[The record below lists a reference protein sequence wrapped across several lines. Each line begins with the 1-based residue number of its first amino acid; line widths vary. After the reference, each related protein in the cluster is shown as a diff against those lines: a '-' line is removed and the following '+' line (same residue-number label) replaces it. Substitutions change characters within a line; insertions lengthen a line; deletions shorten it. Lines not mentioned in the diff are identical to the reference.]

1 MTLIINRYDDTP
13 RKSLGKKIRKLRKK
27 LKCKM
32 GVTAEFFAGNYTTKT
47 LDMQWPDKP
56 DRTDLINA
64 LIIRNGYTRYL
75 EIGCR
80 GNDCFNVITIDYK
93 VGVDPESGGTL
104 RMTSDEFF
112 AQNTVTFDI
121 IFIDGLHIYEQV
133 RRDILNAVQILNEG
147 GTIIMHDCLPTSC
160 LAQYRFPV
168 ISAWNGDVWK
178 AFIEARTMPHLDS
191 ATCLIDHGVGV
202 IKKRKNSN
210 PLVLQVA
217 NCKKLKYTFLV
228 NDYIKLLNA
237 LDYDHA
243 LAFATEK

>member
-1 MTLIINRYDDTP
+1 MTLSLRQYDDTT
-13 RKSLGKKIRKLRKK
+13 RKSLRKKISKLRKK

-32 GVTAEFFAGNYTTKT
+32 GVTAEFLAGNYTTRSI
-47 LDMQWPDKP
+47 DMQWPVRP
-56 DRTDLINA
+56 NRTDLINA
-64 LIIRNGYTRYL
+64 LIARNGYKSYL

-80 GNDCFNVITIDYK
+80 GDDCFNVITIDYK

-112 AQNTVTFDI
+112 AQNTVHFDI

-133 RRDILNAVQILNEG
+133 LRDILNAVQILNEG

-191 ATCLIDHGVGV
+191 AACLIDHGVGV
-202 IKKRKNSN
+202 IKKRKNTN

-217 NCKKLKYTFLV
+217 NCKKLKYTYLV
-228 NDYIKLLNA
+228 NDYMKLLNA